1 MCEDAGECQDEARK
15 DQGQLVLATG
25 AVGGGTVG
33 GGWQCPFGGPEGG
46 SCSQQLY
53 VEESCPPT
61 PTSPRCFHIF
71 LMFITTFEGCHEI
84 WDPKTH
90 RAVEVYMS
98 FWAEDQDFKGKVC
111 SSQVNNT
118 WETNSCWWPRAV
130 WHRGESREQILFLS
144 VTLNLYRLR

>member
-1 MCEDAGECQDEARK
+1 MRKLGSARMK
-15 DQGQLVLATG
+15 PGRTRASLCWLATG

-33 GGWQCPFGGPEGG
+33 GAWQCPFGGPEGG

-84 WDPKTH
+84 WGPKTH

-98 FWAEDQDFKGKVC
+98 FWAKEK
-111 SSQVNNT
+111 
-118 WETNSCWWPRAV
+118 
-130 WHRGESREQILFLS
+130 RGRGPGFQRKS
-144 VTLNLYRLR
+144 VQFTG